1 MRKSCYTNKN
11 EQPTELEIANSLGS
25 IKEHWNSFSEY
36 LSLEL
41 KLKGEFK
48 FYGVNYGWAKR
59 YVKSGKSVIALYP
72 DKECFTAQ
80 IILNKNQVD
89 SALELDLE
97 ASIKDTIKNTES
109 IYEGKWIF
117 IKIEDEILLE
127 DIKKLVAV
135 RLRIK

>member
-1 MRKSCYTNKN
+1 
-11 EQPTELEIANSLGS
+11 
-25 IKEHWNSFSEY
+25 
-36 LSLEL
+36 
-41 KLKGEFK
+41 
-48 FYGVNYGWAKR
+48 
-59 YVKSGKSVIALYP
+59 
-72 DKECFTAQ
+72 
-80 IILNKNQVD
+80 LNKNQVD